1 MEWVTATGVT
11 QDLADN
17 STVSFSA
24 KLPFTTAST
33 CIVVVANRELD
44 DIVSG
49 FKKGVTTKVEAMEKM
64 LHTQTGKWLA
74 DGSTTGGYTRIPMYG
89 EKVINKITPSMEPI
103 TGINMKRM
111 LARIDIHNNSVTSNF
126 TVEEVY
132 LANYNTTGYIAPPW
146 NTNGQVTEPAPDT
159 PVLPAN
165 SGKMTEEGDAILYSV
180 KGNTPYDGE
189 IYTFESLAAEDAGG
203 VGQDGEASRKD
214 ATCLIVKGRI
224 GTGESTFYRV
234 DFTKTGNVGEQVE
247 YLPLKRNHKYII
259 TITQALGTGY
269 ASFREALASYTVMSN
284 LKFRLIHYDR
294 DKVKDV
300 VYNGQYMLGVG
311 ESEVAVTQYQNNSYA
326 IDVFTDNPGGWKATV
341 TAGSDWLKFEGGA
354 DAASGVAND
363 DTQLKLKIPYF
374 NNDNIGVERKA
385 TVTLTAGRLTHNI
398 EVTQYTID
406 PGIIK
411 FVDAYGNVLER
422 GLFFPI
428 RNPDGDELPLEP
440 QTVYVMF
447 SVDKIEGKLFDAN
460 DIGMIQYN
468 AGGLIPQLDRTNTV
482 PIQ

>member
-1 MEWVTATGVT
+1 M
-11 QDLADN
+11 ADN

-24 KLPFTTAST
+24 VLSPTTAST
-33 CIVVVANRELD
+33 CIVVVANKELD
-44 DIVSG
+44 NIVSG
-49 FKKGVTTKVEAMEKM
+49 FTKGATTKVEAMEKM

-89 EKVINKITPSMEPI
+89 EKVISKITPSMDPI

-111 LARIDIHNNSVTSNF
+111 LARIDIRNNSVTSNF

-132 LANYNTTGYIAPPW
+132 LANYNTTGYIAPAW
-146 NTNGQVTEPAPDT
+146 NTNGQVTDPVPDT
-159 PVLPAN
+159 PVLPAG

-180 KGNTPYDGE
+180 NGNTPYDGE

-203 VGQDGEASRKD
+203 AGADGEASRKD

-234 DFTKTGNVGEQVE
+234 DFTKNGNTGEQVE

-269 ASFREALASYTVMSN
+269 KSFSEALASYTVMSN
-284 LKFRLIHYDR
+284 LKFWLIHYDR

-311 ESEVAVTQYQNNSYA
+311 ESELAVTQYQNNSYA
-326 IDVFTDNPGGWKATV
+326 IDVFTDSPGGWKATI
-341 TAGSDWLKFEGGA
+341 TAGNDWLKFEGGA

-374 NNDNIGVERKA
+374 NNENIGVGRKA

-447 SVDKIEGKLFDAN
+447 SVDRIEGKLLS
-460 DIGMIQYN
+460 
-468 AGGLIPQLDRTNTV
+468 LIH
-482 PIQ
+482 I

>member
-1 MEWVTATGVT
+1 M
-11 QDLADN
+11 
-17 STVSFSA
+17 
-24 KLPFTTAST
+24 
-33 CIVVVANRELD
+33 
-44 DIVSG
+44 
-49 FKKGVTTKVEAMEKM
+49 
-64 LHTQTGKWLA
+64 
-74 DGSTTGGYTRIPMYG
+74 
-89 EKVINKITPSMEPI
+89 
-103 TGINMKRM
+103 
-111 LARIDIHNNSVTSNF
+111 
-126 TVEEVY
+126 
-132 LANYNTTGYIAPPW
+132 
-146 NTNGQVTEPAPDT
+146 
-159 PVLPAN
+159 
-165 SGKMTEEGDAILYSV
+165 
-180 KGNTPYDGE
+180 
-189 IYTFESLAAEDAGG
+189 
-203 VGQDGEASRKD
+203 GQDGEASRKD

-422 GLFFPI
+422 GLFSRLEIPMVTNSLSNRRRCMSCFPWI
-428 RNPDGDELPLEP
+428 R
-440 QTVYVMF
+440 
-447 SVDKIEGKLFDAN
+447 
-460 DIGMIQYN
+460 
-468 AGGLIPQLDRTNTV
+468 
-482 PIQ
+482 